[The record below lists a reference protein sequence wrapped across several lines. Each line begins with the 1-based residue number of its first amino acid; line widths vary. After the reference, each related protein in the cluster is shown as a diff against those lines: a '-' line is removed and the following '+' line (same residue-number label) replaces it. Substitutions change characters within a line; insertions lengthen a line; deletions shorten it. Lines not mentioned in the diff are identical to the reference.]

1 MVGASVSGLVSGLD
15 TATIISQLM
24 QVEAAPQTLLKTKL
38 STEQGTVTNLQSI
51 NAKLAALTTR
61 AEALAKTSAWNQLT
75 TTSSSDKVTLK
86 AGATAVPGSFS
97 LTVGATATVAKGS
110 AATLA
115 QSTDVVTDADHSIV
129 LTVNGT
135 AKTIPAGD
143 GTLASVVS
151 AVNAANTGVSA
162 VAVKTDAGYRLKLTA
177 GTSGADQTFSLQ
189 TTGGASVLGM
199 TTTPGTDAAITID
212 GDVLTSHTNT
222 FAGVTQGT
230 DVTLAPGTP
239 AGTSVD
245 VSIARDAAGV
255 QASVQSL
262 VDAANDILTSI
273 DTLTSYSSVTKKSG
287 ALAGDGVVRDLRTRV
302 LDTVTR
308 AADGTSLSAIGIGTD
323 RYGKVTFDTA
333 KLATAYAAD
342 PDRIAAKLGAA
353 ATDATPGWAARLQ
366 AVGKLASDSGTGL
379 LTQSILGHQSSVT
392 ALQSSIDSWD
402 LRLIARK
409 DALTTQFSALEV
421 TLGKLQSQASWLSGQ
436 ISSLPSSSSK

>member
-97 LTVGATATVAKGS
+97 LTVGATAT
-110 AATLA
+110 
-115 QSTDVVTDADHSIV
+115 
-129 LTVNGT
+129 
-135 AKTIPAGD
+135 TIPAGD

-230 DVTLAPGTP
+230 DVTLAPGTA